1 MIGTV
6 ASRAVSRSQ
15 RRGGSKVY
23 GWPIMITHSRILR
36 GVASIAF
43 GVVTCA
49 GLVSCGGDFSNP
61 VAPTS
66 PLQPTAAAVQG
77 NTVREPDESDPDPN
91 PDRDPD
97 PNSNPN
103 PNPDRDPDPDP
114 DPDSD
119 PSNPDL
125 MVVVLSV
132 DDSSPATGASLTL
145 SAILWNAGDGES
157 PATTLRYYRST
168 DATITTGDTPVGTDA
183 VGALAADDDGDESIS
198 LTAPATAGTYYY
210 GACVDAVAGES
221 DTTNNCSESVRVRVG
236 VEVGRLRRTWLCW
249 GQV

>member
-1 MIGTV
+1 
-6 ASRAVSRSQ
+6 
-15 RRGGSKVY
+15 
-23 GWPIMITHSRILR
+23 MITHSRILR

-97 PNSNPN
+97 PDS
-103 PNPDRDPDPDP
+103 DP
-114 DPDSD
+114 D

-132 DDSSPATGASLTL
+132 DDSSPATGASLTP
-145 SAILWNAGDGES
+145 SCAKTR
-157 PATTLRYYRST
+157 PF
-168 DATITTGDTPVGTDA
+168 
-183 VGALAADDDGDESIS
+183 
-198 LTAPATAGTYYY
+198 
-210 GACVDAVAGES
+210 
-221 DTTNNCSESVRVRVG
+221 
-236 VEVGRLRRTWLCW
+236 
-249 GQV
+249 